1 MAENDTG
8 VLTFPLDE
16 GDQVLGSLAVISPA
30 GFLQF
35 LGEGG
40 ARRFECV
47 GHTSDGVV
55 LLSLPGLSQAEGG
68 LSGRS
73 GVLGFDHA
81 TESSASSKFSRDFCV
96 HRPAGLY
103 DIVQNAVDRVFIKD
117 AKVSVCV
124 EIHFQRLQ
132 L

>member
-1 MAENDTG
+1 MAEDDPG
-8 VLTFPLDE
+8 VLMFPLDE
-16 GDQVLGSLAVISPA
+16 GDQVFGSLAVISPA

-35 LGEGG
+35 LGEGGQPMRTEGG

-73 GVLGFDHA
+73 GVFGFDHA
-81 TESSASSKFSRDFCV
+81 T
-96 HRPAGLY
+96 
-103 DIVQNAVDRVFIKD
+103 
-117 AKVSVCV
+117 
-124 EIHFQRLQ
+124 
-132 L
+132 

>member
-1 MAENDTG
+1 M
-8 VLTFPLDE
+8 FPLDE
-16 GDQVLGSLAVISPA
+16 GDQAFGLLTVIGPA
-30 GFLQF
+30 GLFQL
-35 LGEGG
+35 LGKGRQPMRAEGG

-81 TESSASSKFSRDFCV
+81 TESSTSSKFSRDFCV

-124 EIHFQRLQ
+124 KIHFQRLQ